1 MRNTMNKILI
11 VLFAFLVSTNPV
23 FSQVMTGTFATNPSE
38 ETGGFLH
45 IEFGACTDNKA
56 LSCGIIKTAIKKDGS
71 KNANYEHLGKLLV
84 WNMQSAGDNKYKSG
98 KIWDPSD
105 NNEDG
110 SKKIY
115 NSKMSL
121 TGDVLRVDG
130 CILFFCKGK
139 DWKRVD

>member
-1 MRNTMNKILI
+1 MNKILI
-11 VLFAFLVSTNPV
+11 ALFSLLVSVNPV
-23 FSQVMTGTFATNPSE
+23 FSEVMTGIFATNPSE
-38 ETGGFLH
+38 DTGGFLH
-45 IEFGACTDNKA
+45 IEFNACADNKA
-56 LSCGIIKTAIKKDGS
+56 MSCGTIKEAIRKDGS
-71 KNANYEHLGKLLV
+71 KNKEYEHLGKLLV

-121 TGDVLRVDG
+121 SGDVLRVDG

>member
-1 MRNTMNKILI
+1 
-11 VLFAFLVSTNPV
+11 VSPV
-23 FSQVMTGTFATNPSE
+23 FSDVMTGIFATNPSE
-38 ETGGFLH
+38 ENGGFLH
-45 IEFGACTDNKA
+45 IEFGACPDNKA
-56 LSCGIIKTAIKKDGS
+56 MSCGTIKKAIKKDGS
-71 KNANYEHLGKLLV
+71 KNETYEHLGKLLV

-115 NSKMSL
+115 NSKMAL
-121 TGDVLRVDG
+121 KENILRVDG

-139 DWKRVD
+139 DWTRVD